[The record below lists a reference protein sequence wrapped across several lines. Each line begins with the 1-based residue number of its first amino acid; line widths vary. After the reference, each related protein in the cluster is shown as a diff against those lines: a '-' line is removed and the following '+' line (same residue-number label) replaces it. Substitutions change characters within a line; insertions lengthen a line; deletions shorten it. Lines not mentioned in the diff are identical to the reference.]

1 VVRLEERREHTGT
14 ERVPS
19 LSAPLT
25 ALVGRASEL
34 QALSEILR
42 KSRLVTLT
50 SPARPRHSW
59 CKENATSEVLQHYL
73 ADRGM
78 LLLLDNCE
86 HVLDA
91 CVELAAALLR
101 ACSGVRILATSR
113 KPLGITGEA
122 MWSLG
127 PLLPQYSYR
136 LFLERPGNAAGA
148 DSG

>member
-1 VVRLEERREHTGT
+1 MVRLEERREHTGT
-14 ERVPS
+14 SKRIPS

-25 ALVGRASEL
+25 ALVGGASEL

-50 SPARPRHSW
+50 GPARPRRSW

-78 LLLLDNCE
+78 LLLLDTCE

-91 CVELAAALLR
+91 CAELAAALLR

-136 LFLERPGNAAGA
+136 LFLERAR
-148 DSG
+148 